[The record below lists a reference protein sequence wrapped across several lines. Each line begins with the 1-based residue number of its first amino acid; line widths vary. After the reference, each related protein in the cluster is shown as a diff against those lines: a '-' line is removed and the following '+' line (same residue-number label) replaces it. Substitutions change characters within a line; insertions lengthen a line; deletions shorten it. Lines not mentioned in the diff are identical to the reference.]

1 MDEFSQ
7 IKTNTSSG
15 GGAGFLIAAVIV
27 LLVLLYALF
36 AGGPGTSVDPA
47 AVDAA
52 GQSAPIVEETAPA
65 QPVAPAV
72 GE

>member
-7 IKTNTSSG
+7 SKANTSSG
-15 GGAGFLIAAVIV
+15 SGIGFVVAAIIV

-36 AGGPGTSVDPA
+36 AGGSGTPVDPA
-47 AVDAA
+47 AVGATDQ
-52 GQSAPIVEETAPA
+52 GAPVLEETAPA